1 MASITINDVHGF
13 TVLVTELVEK
23 VGKKFI
29 RANNV
34 AAKNVTDLQIGGREI
49 NLKPTRCSKKN

>member
-23 VGKKFI
+23 VGKKFMTLI
-29 RANNV
+29 TFLPAILH
-34 AAKNVTDLQIGGREI
+34 TI
-49 NLKPTRCSKKN
+49 TRKTLPYKL